1 MVLVGRITEA
11 HLLTTGVSR
20 ESVDAERD
28 VDLPAEH
35 SEKSGLSDSLLHT
48 IVHRTGP
55 IDIDHHTVVLAL
67 DLDLVAKEEIFGHL
81 ILVKSGHI
89 ETTSLRNL
97 RAGVDRRRLLAV
109 EHLGETGNGRLRTTL
124 EVSPLGSVSVET
136 FASSD
141 HFLVTDDDL
150 IKVDILE
157 ERKIDIGRLIAPV
170 VLVDLRLTSDVL
182 VHSTLGAGGSRSVGL
197 GPTLSGFFAIGGF
210 GVGIVALTIVGT
222 GAGSGFGGGTVILC
236 IGSGFH
242 STFALGLDTIVGTLT
257 GLVAFLLTGITGR
270 HTVAVLVAIDGI
282 GNLDAHVAVASIV
295 ASTSGLSLLG
305 SIVLLVNLF
314 GAFVLH
320 TPIVDLAGEIA
331 DFLKSLG
338 VGSTVHEDHF
348 FVRKLNIA
356 LEPLEVAVESVDE
369 LERVGIAVTH
379 AEEVTVTHLG
389 ITSTVVASKTSV
401 LPLDESVDADILND
415 IEVVLGDHV
424 DGAENFLKKNFHV
437 GRISEDRV
445 GTFVTDEH
453 ITKTLRAIPVG
464 HGENAV
470 LHIEARGGHGGI
482 DSNTDVFGGEQASE
496 SGSDLKHVVRFL
508 LGDCRKEGSLPS
520 RLDFTISVEK
530 SRKK

>member
-1 MVLVGRITEA
+1 M
-11 HLLTTGVSR
+11 
-20 ESVDAERD
+20 
-28 VDLPAEH
+28 
-35 SEKSGLSDSLLHT
+35 
-48 IVHRTGP
+48 
-55 IDIDHHTVVLAL
+55 VLAL
-67 DLDLVAKEEIFGHL
+67 DLDLVTKEEIFGHL

-97 RAGVDRRRLLAV
+97 RPSVDRRRLLAV

-124 EVSPLGSVSVET
+124 EVFPLGSVADET
-136 FASSD
+136 FARSD
-141 HFLVTDDDL
+141 HFLMIDDDL
-150 IKVDILE
+150 IKVDVLE

-197 GPTLSGFFAIGGF
+197 GVTLSGFFAIG
-210 GVGIVALTIVGT
+210 VGIVVALTIVGT
-222 GAGSGFGGGTVILC
+222 GAAGGFGGGTVILC

-242 STFALGLDTIVGTLT
+242 SAFALGLDTIVGTLT

-270 HTVAVLVAIDGI
+270 HTVAVFVAIDGI
-282 GNLDAHVAVASIV
+282 GNLDAHIAVASIV
-295 ASTSGLSLLG
+295 ASTSGFTLLG

-356 LEPLEVAVESVDE
+356 LKPLEVAVEAVDE

-415 IEVVLGDHV
+415 IEIVLGDHV

-437 GRISEDRV
+437 GRIGEDRV
-445 GTFVTDEH
+445 GAFVTDEH

-508 LGDCRKEGSLPS
+508 LGTS
-520 RLDFTISVEK
+520 EK
-530 SRKK
+530 GNIFPHD